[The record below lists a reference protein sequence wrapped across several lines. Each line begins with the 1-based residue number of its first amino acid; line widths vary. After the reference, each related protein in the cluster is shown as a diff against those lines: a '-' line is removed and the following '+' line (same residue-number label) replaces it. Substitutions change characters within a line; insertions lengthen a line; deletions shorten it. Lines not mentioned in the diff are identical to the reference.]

1 MARYVLP
8 VVGAVVGFYIG
19 GAQGAAWGWSLGSM
33 AGGLVDPQTIKGPG
47 VGDIAQQTSQA
58 GVPRPIVFGRS
69 QPISGNVIAVGEPV
83 IVKSKQSQGKGG
95 PKVETESVYR
105 TYAIRVCEGPI
116 DGFLRV
122 WRNNILVYDART
134 NSDLTPE
141 ENAKFLTTA
150 RFFLGGYDQLPSPD
164 LEAIFG
170 VGTTP
175 AHRGTCYMAMANED
189 LTDLRGAIPQFQF
202 QVTRGSR
209 VAIISNAVLHPW
221 SSGATSD
228 PRNPIGT
235 YSYTIANNGTRQL
248 CGDVGPT
255 GAITGTFATIGAAVN
270 ELNDEWVAQASGYLQ
285 YATEP
290 IAYSSTYN
298 GLDGIYSDPPTAIDN
313 PGAGTGSYRR
323 YNWLHLGAGTFAPTV
338 IGSGSGV
345 GSNINA
351 YVSSLVAIG
360 GEVFIANYFAA
371 GFRDGANVWKRTDY
385 SETIATPYS
394 FGTNYLP
401 PSVSACTGAGSHQ
414 IGYGTG
420 IIRAEIQPGPPNAL
434 AELITGTFKVLS
446 TFSQPGTA
454 QSTQPTSF
462 PLNPCLSVDDPD
474 YNNQSY
480 WEAAY
485 ADAVTDGLMSAGL
498 TYGVDY
504 PDVQSYA
511 YFYYDEIIEQTI
523 PVTDII
529 DELCAR
535 VGLTQYDVSELEDLN
550 TWGITVINQYP
561 MYTVLQSLGQVF
573 MFDGANID
581 GEIKFVLRGADTVAS
596 ITADDFVDDQDME
609 YETSQRQDSIAV
621 PRTLHLNYFD
631 VAGGL
636 ATEVQSSERSGDRR
650 SVGEQSLTSAVI
662 MDADQAAQMVV
673 IQHKVGIEELRGEL
687 RFSLSDEFIRLTVS
701 DPIFLPWD
709 GSTHRVRIT
718 KCRIMDGLQQYIAV
732 HDRQSSYTSDVEGIP
747 ASPQTPPPSSI
758 VGPAL
763 LEPLDIHILRDADDA
778 LGLIGYVAVSGIL
791 PAWQGARVEI
801 SYDGGVTYVEET
813 SITSASVMGT
823 LSSVLADHPQAY
835 PDEINSFTVNIEAED
850 PEIEETDLVGMFNG
864 NNLAIVGDE
873 LIQFANA
880 DETSEGTWEFS
891 YLLRGRHGSTTDAHS
906 IDERFVLLQRSN
918 LIAVPA
924 NLTDIGRTITFRA
937 TSFGASVD
945 DATVVSITYT
955 GKSQTEREASYLMT
969 GRDVD
974 TLTVTWI
981 GVGRLGA
988 GAQSAHGQRFN
999 GYRVTFS
1006 DGVNTDIVV
1015 ETTSTEIVQ
1024 DVSALNSPCTVTL
1037 EQLNSLTGAGPSIEV
1052 IA

>member
-8 VVGAVVGFYIG
+8 VAGAIIGFYVG
-19 GAQGAAWGWSLGSM
+19 GTQGAAWGWSLGSM
-33 AGGLVDPQTIKGPG
+33 AGAIVDPQTIKGPG

-69 QPISGNVIAVGEPV
+69 QPISGNVIATGEPV
-83 IVKSKQSQGKGG
+83 TIKSKQSQGKGG

-105 TYAIRVCEGPI
+105 TYAIRICEGPI
-116 DGFLRV
+116 DGVLRV

-134 NSDLTPE
+134 NSDLTAA
-141 ENAKFLTTA
+141 ENAKFLATA
-150 RFFLGGYDQLPSPD
+150 RFFLGGYSQLPSPD

-175 AHRGTCYMAMANED
+175 AHRGTCYMVMANED

-202 QVTRGSR
+202 QVARGSR

-221 SSGATSD
+221 TGGATPD
-228 PRNPIGT
+228 PRNPLGV
-235 YSYTIANNGTRQL
+235 YSYTIENTGKRYI
-248 CGDVGPT
+248 CGDVGPL
-255 GAITGTFATIGAAVN
+255 AIAGTFNTIGTAVLALNN
-270 ELNDEWVAQASGYLQ
+270 EWSTQAGGYLQ

-290 IAYSSTYN
+290 IAYSRNFNSGT
-298 GLDGIYSDPPTAIDN
+298 GVFDDPPTAVDN
-313 PGAGTGSYRR
+313 PGLTTGAYRR
-323 YNWLHLGAGTFAPTV
+323 YNYLHLRAGAFAPTV

-345 GSNINA
+345 GLNIDA
-351 YVSSLVAIG
+351 YVSSLVPIG
-360 GEVFIANYFAA
+360 GEILISNVFATVF
-371 GFRDGANVWKRTDY
+371 GHGANVWKRTNF
-385 SETIATPYS
+385 SESIATPYS
-394 FGTNYLP
+394 FGSTYGP
-401 PSVSACTGAGSHQ
+401 PNVAACLGSGSHQ
-414 IGYGTG
+414 IGYATG

-434 AELITGTFKVLS
+434 AELISGTFKVLS
-446 TFSQPGTA
+446 TFVQPGTA
-454 QSTQPTSF
+454 QSAQPTSF

-474 YNNQSY
+474 YNNQAY

-485 ADAVTDGLMSAGL
+485 ADAVTDGMMAAGL

-504 PDVQSYA
+504 PVVQAYA

-523 PVTDII
+523 PVTDVI

-535 VGLTQYDVSELEDLN
+535 VGLTQYDVSELEELN

-561 MYTVLQSLGQVF
+561 MYTVLQSLGQAF

-581 GEIKFVLRGADTVAS
+581 GQIKFVRRGANTVAT

-609 YETSQRQDSIAV
+609 YETSQRQDSIAI

-631 VAGGL
+631 IAGGL
-636 ATEVQSSERSGDRR
+636 ATEVQTSERSGDRR

-662 MDADQAAQMVV
+662 MDADSAAQMVV
-673 IQHKVGIEELRGEL
+673 IQHKVGIEELRGER

-701 DPIFLPWD
+701 DPIFLEWD
-709 GSTHRVRIT
+709 GNMHRVRIT
-718 KCRIMDGLQQYIAV
+718 RCRIMDGMQQYIAV
-732 HDRQSSYTSDVEGIP
+732 HDRQSSYTSDVEGTP

-758 VGPAL
+758 VGPTL
-763 LEPLDIHILRDADDA
+763 LQPLDIHILRDADDA
-778 LGLIGYVAVSGIL
+778 PGLIGYVAVSGVL

-801 SYDGGVTYVEET
+801 SYDGGATYVEET

-823 LSSVLADHPQAY
+823 LSSTLADHPQAY
-835 PDEINSFTVNIEAED
+835 PDEINSFTVEIEAED
-850 PEIEETDLVGMFNG
+850 PDIEETDLVGMFNG

-880 DETSEGTWEFS
+880 DETSEGRWEFS
-891 YLLRGRHGSTTDAHS
+891 YLLRGRRGTSTEAHS
-906 IDERFVLLQRSN
+906 IGDRFVLLQRSN
-918 LIAVPA
+918 LIVVPA

-937 TSFGASVD
+937 TSFGASIE

-955 GKSQTEREASYLMT
+955 GQSQTEREASYLMA
-969 GRDVD
+969 GRDGD

-988 GAQSAHGQRFN
+988 GAQSAHGQRFT

-1015 ETTSTEIVQ
+1015 ETTSSQIVQ
-1024 DVSALNSPCTVTL
+1024 DVSSLNSPCTVTL

>member
-19 GAQGAAWGWSLGSM
+19 GPSGAAWGWSLGSM
-33 AGGLVDPQTIKGPG
+33 AGSLVDPQTIKGPG

-83 IVKSKQSQGKGG
+83 IVKKKESQGKGG
-95 PKVETESVYR
+95 PKVKTESVYR

-134 NSDLTPE
+134 SSDLTPA
-141 ENAKFLTTA
+141 ENAQFLTNA

-175 AHRGTCYMAMANED
+175 AHRGTCYMVMANED

-202 QVTRGSR
+202 QVARGARLSIVGNGVVWPWNQNLVTDPR
-209 VAIISNAVLHPW
+209 HPLGEYLYSTNNSGGFRAETGGDPHCEGSGTSVTGAANFSSLAAAIAALNVEWSGRSYLSTPFAYSQEAHFNLTANFTIPPTSLSAESKPVANPYQRWIWLHHAIAGEAPDFIAGSIAGDEDRMLDSGVPNGTKFWYTPW
-221 SSGATSD
+221 SAGVWSGWPNAFVVRKNVATTSAIWQ
-228 PRNPIGT
+228 IGVQN
-235 YSYTIANNGTRQL
+235 IVGAI
-248 CGDVGPT
+248 GPT
-255 GAITGTFATIGAAVN
+255 CSGQHSAYVPASVRVELREGSPAEGAQRITGTFRALRSFV
-270 ELNDEWVAQASGYLQ
+270 
-285 YATEP
+285 P
-290 IAYSSTYN
+290 
-298 GLDGIYSDPPTAIDN
+298 
-313 PGAGTGSYRR
+313 
-323 YNWLHLGAGTFAPTV
+323 
-338 IGSGSGV
+338 
-345 GSNINA
+345 
-351 YVSSLVAIG
+351 IG
-360 GEVFIANYFAA
+360 GTAN
-371 GFRDGANVWKRTDY
+371 GD
-385 SETIATPYS
+385 
-394 FGTNYLP
+394 
-401 PSVSACTGAGSHQ
+401 
-414 IGYGTG
+414 
-420 IIRAEIQPGPPNAL
+420 
-434 AELITGTFKVLS
+434 
-446 TFSQPGTA
+446 
-454 QSTQPTSF
+454 PTSL
-462 PLNPCLSVDDPD
+462 PLDPVLAVDDED
-474 YNNQSY
+474 YDSQAF
-480 WEAAY
+480 WESAY
-485 ADAVTDGLMSAGL
+485 ADAVTNGDMSAGL
-498 TYGVDY
+498 TYGVHY
-504 PDVQSYA
+504 PTAQSHA
-511 YFYYDEIIEQTI
+511 WLYYDELIENTI
-523 PVTDII
+523 PVVDII
-529 DELCAR
+529 DELSLR
-535 VGLTQYDVSELEDLN
+535 VGLTQYDASDLDGLN
-550 TWGITVINQYP
+550 TWGLTVINQYP
-561 MYTVLQSLGQVF
+561 MYTALQSLGQVF

-581 GEIKFVLRGADTVAS
+581 GHIKFVRRGADTVAT

-609 YETSQRQDSIAV
+609 YEISQRQDSIAI
-621 PRTLHLNYFD
+621 PRVLYLNYFD
-631 VAGGL
+631 LEGGL

-687 RFSLSDEFIRLTVS
+687 RFSLSDAFIRLTVS

-709 GSTHRVRIT
+709 SSTHRVRIT
-718 KCRIMDGLQQYIAV
+718 RCRIMDGLQQYIAV

-747 ASPQTPPPSSI
+747 ASPPTPPPSSI
-758 VGPAL
+758 VGPTL

-791 PAWQGARVEI
+791 PAWQGALVEI
-801 SYDGGVTYVEET
+801 SYDGGATYVEET

-823 LSSVLADHPQAY
+823 LSSALADHPQAY
-835 PDEINSFTVNIEAED
+835 PDEINSFTVNIDAED
-850 PEIEETDLVGMFNG
+850 PDIEETDLVGMFNG
-864 NNLAIVGDE
+864 NNLVIVGDE
-873 LIQFANA
+873 LLQFANA
-880 DETSEGTWEFS
+880 DETSEGIWDFS
-891 YLLRGRHGSTTDAHS
+891 YLLRGRHGTETAAHS
-906 IDERFVLLQRSN
+906 IGERFVLLQRSN

-955 GKSQTEREASYLMT
+955 GKSQTEREASYLMAW
-969 GRDVD
+969 RDVD

-988 GAQSAHGQRFN
+988 GAQTAHGQRFT

-1006 DGVNTDIVV
+1006 DSVNTNIIV

-1024 DVSALNSPCTVTL
+1024 DVSALDSPCTVTL